1 MLFRRRVCVFFVLVL
16 LNCFKTTPRLL
27 TTFLLLLLSSL
38 SLSLSLFIAY
48 MPLRSF
54 VKPPPIHSDSSS
66 FVREKE
72 KEEDNTN
79 TNNKDRSNSKRS
91 KTLSRKGGES
101 GGGGFLFVQ
110 SLFENTPS
118 VSHVTLAS
126 AAVVAVLFS
135 ATTTASVVH
144 ARNRKHKLERDLPA
158 KVHAKA
164 AIHGLKALAVAT
176 GLSGTVAVAA
186 CLSTQHIFPSL
197 WEKESVKEKLEAAVR
212 SVPGGEAFNTK
223 ETTKR
228 NRK

>member
-72 KEEDNTN
+72 KEDNNTNN

-91 KTLSRKGGES
+91 TLEGK
-101 GGGGFLFVQ
+101 GGGFLFVQ

>member
-1 MLFRRRVCVFFVLVL
+1 MLFRHRVCVFFVLVL

-38 SLSLSLFIAY
+38 SLSLFIAY

-72 KEEDNTN
+72 KEDNNTNN

-91 KTLSRKGGES
+91 TLEGK
-101 GGGGFLFVQ
+101 GGGFLFVQ

-135 ATTTASVVH
+135 ATTTASIVH

-223 ETTKR
+223 ETKTKR

>member
-1 MLFRRRVCVFFVLVL
+1 
-16 LNCFKTTPRLL
+16 
-27 TTFLLLLLSSL
+27 
-38 SLSLSLFIAY
+38 

-72 KEEDNTN
+72 KEDNTTN
-79 TNNKDRSNSKRS
+79 TTTTKDQSSNSKRS
-91 KTLSRKGGES
+91 DTLEGGT
-101 GGGGFLFVQ
+101 GGGFLFVQ

-126 AAVVAVLFS
+126 TAVVAVLFS
-135 ATTTASVVH
+135 ATTTASIVH

-186 CLSTQHIFPSL
+186 CLSTRHIFPSL
-197 WEKESVKEKLEAAVR
+197 FWEKESVKETLEAAVR

-223 ETTKR
+223 ETKTKR

>member
-38 SLSLSLFIAY
+38 SLSLFIAY

-66 FVREKE
+66 SFVREKE
-72 KEEDNTN
+72 KEDDNNTN
-79 TNNKDRSNSKRS
+79 TNTKDQSSNSKRS
-91 KTLSRKGGES
+91 DTLEGGT
-101 GGGGFLFVQ
+101 GGGFLFVQ

-126 AAVVAVLFS
+126 TAVVAVLFS
-135 ATTTASVVH
+135 ATTTASIVH

>member
-1 MLFRRRVCVFFVLVL
+1 
-16 LNCFKTTPRLL
+16 
-27 TTFLLLLLSSL
+27 
-38 SLSLSLFIAY
+38 

-66 FVREKE
+66 SFVREKE
-72 KEEDNTN
+72 KEDDDNTN
-79 TNNKDRSNSKRS
+79 TNTKDQSSNSKRS
-91 KTLSRKGGES
+91 KTLEEGK
-101 GGGGFLFVQ
+101 GGGFLFVQ

-186 CLSTQHIFPSL
+186 CLSTRHIFPSL
-197 WEKESVKEKLEAAVR
+197 WEKESVKETLEAAVR

-223 ETTKR
+223 ETKTKR

>member
-1 MLFRRRVCVFFVLVL
+1 MLFRHRVCVFFVLVL

-27 TTFLLLLLSSL
+27 TTFLLLLLS

-72 KEEDNTN
+72 KEEDNRE
-79 TNNKDRSNSKRS
+79 KDRSNSKRS

-135 ATTTASVVH
+135 ATTTASIVH

-223 ETTKR
+223 ETKTKR

>member
-1 MLFRRRVCVFFVLVL
+1 MQYYSC
-16 LNCFKTTPRLL
+16 
-27 TTFLLLLLSSL
+27 LSSC
-38 SLSLSLFIAY
+38 
-48 MPLRSF
+48 
-54 VKPPPIHSDSSS
+54 
-66 FVREKE
+66 
-72 KEEDNTN
+72 
-79 TNNKDRSNSKRS
+79 
-91 KTLSRKGGES
+91 
-101 GGGGFLFVQ
+101 
-110 SLFENTPS
+110 
-118 VSHVTLAS
+118 
-126 AAVVAVLFS
+126 FS
-135 ATTTASVVH
+135 ATTTASIVH

-164 AIHGLKALAVAT
+164 AIQGLKALAVAT

>member
-38 SLSLSLFIAY
+38 SLSLFIAY

-72 KEEDNTN
+72 KEDNNTNN

-91 KTLSRKGGES
+91 TLEGK
-101 GGGGFLFVQ
+101 GGGFLFVQ

-135 ATTTASVVH
+135 ATTTASIVH

>member
-27 TTFLLLLLSSL
+27 TTFLLLLL
-38 SLSLSLFIAY
+38 LSLFIAY

-72 KEEDNTN
+72 KEDNNTNN

-91 KTLSRKGGES
+91 TLEGK
-101 GGGGFLFVQ
+101 GGGFLFVQ

-212 SVPGGEAFNTK
+212 SVPGAEAFNTK

>member
-1 MLFRRRVCVFFVLVL
+1 
-16 LNCFKTTPRLL
+16 
-27 TTFLLLLLSSL
+27 
-38 SLSLSLFIAY
+38 

-72 KEEDNTN
+72 KEDNTN

-91 KTLSRKGGES
+91 TLEGK
-101 GGGGFLFVQ
+101 GGGFLFVQ

-135 ATTTASVVH
+135 ATTTASIVH

-164 AIHGLKALAVAT
+164 AIQGLKALAVAT